1 MKRVLLALMALC
13 LLPMA
18 AFALEFREE
27 GSALII
33 FPEMDEWQGR
43 FSRREKW
50 TTVTKET
57 LEENWELVAARGGT
71 EEEIRARYAAE
82 TFLFE
87 AYSPDISA
95 DACFRAERF
104 ENEMTQEI
112 WNLRHWDNEERK
124 RIIGYLESGRA
135 FPGMEV
141 GSLNVQ
147 GRSPNQY
154 LRGYFTNEPP
164 AALESG
170 RIRIDFRNGRMYVFS
185 YCVSGRAAGTE
196 SAFVPEFSLC
206 QNTPLLHDRSVFL
219 NEALPR
225 KVSAALKDTAPQDA
239 LPGNIRLTGTSEP
252 GAQLAVTLNGRPVTG
267 MMNGDGSFI
276 VILPL
281 QECGE
286 YETELIFTHPKLA
299 ERRITHTVRVSEE
312 RTPLMVTKSPENY
325 AGLGEMTISG
335 LTEPGASVALRMG
348 ETEISAC
355 SADEAGKFTC
365 SFEAEEPGVCT
376 VQLTVQAEGRS
387 ANTREIAFHAD
398 YESREA
404 ALKAYEEKVQDVPLP
419 DMQKNAD
426 AYIGSIVKLPVFV
439 VKMETTPQGLSAVCR
454 QEKLTG
460 NGISYYLYHID
471 IAGYAGSLCREG
483 AKMTVYGE
491 VTGSAPCTF
500 EDGTE
505 CILPAVQAAFVTE
518 TN

>member
-1 MKRVLLALMALC
+1 MMKRVLALLLLC
-13 LLPMA
+13 LWPLG
-18 AFALEFREE
+18 AFALEYREE
-27 GSALII
+27 GNAFLV

-43 FSRREKW
+43 FSRRDRW
-50 TTVTKET
+50 VIVTKET
-57 LEENWELVAARGGT
+57 LAENWELVAARGGT
-71 EEEIRARYAAE
+71 EEEIRARYAAD

-87 AYSPDISA
+87 AYSPDIAA

-104 ENEMTQEI
+104 ENEITQEI
-112 WNLRHWDNEERK
+112 WNLRHWDNAERK

-135 FPGMEV
+135 FPGLEV
-141 GSLNVQ
+141 SRLNVQ
-147 GRSPNQY
+147 GRSPNHY

-164 AALESG
+164 ATLESG

-185 YCVSGRAAGTE
+185 YCVSGRVAGTE
-196 SAFVPEFSLC
+196 SAFVQDSFLC
-206 QNTPLLHDRSVFL
+206 QNTPLLHERSVFL

-225 KVSAALKDTAPQDA
+225 KVNAVLKNTAPEDA
-239 LPGNIRLTGTSEP
+239 LPGNIRLSGTADA
-252 GAQLAVTLNGRPVTG
+252 GAQLAVTLNGSPVTG

-281 QECGE
+281 KECGE
-286 YETELIFTHPKLA
+286 YEAELSFTHPKLA
-299 ERRITHTVRVSEE
+299 ERSITHTIRVSEE
-312 RTPLMVTKSPENY
+312 RTPLTVTKSPEEH

-335 LTEPGASVALRMG
+335 LTEPGAGVALRMG
-348 ETEISAC
+348 ETELAAC
-355 SADEAGKFTC
+355 SADKAGKFTC
-365 SFEAEEPGVCT
+365 SFEVDEPGVCT

-387 ANTREIAFHAD
+387 ENTREISFHAD

-404 ALKAYEEKVQDVPLP
+404 ALEAYEKKVQDVPLL

-439 VKMETTPQGLSAVCR
+439 VKMEITPQGLSAVCR

-460 NGISYYLYHID
+460 NGIWYYLYHINID
-471 IAGYAGSLCREG
+471 GYAGSLCREG

-491 VTGSAPCTF
+491 VTGTAPCTF

-505 CILPAVQAAFVTE
+505 YILPAVQAAFISE